1 VKPSLGRPEKLPR
14 KANDELIDNSANA
27 GYTNKSFRLAVVR
40 RRDDRRH
47 RIFVL
52 SQQPGLHLYARSLRI
67 ERGGRAIVKDISFE
81 LEAGEALLV
90 LGRNGA
96 GKSTLLRALGGFLP
110 LRGGEMVFTGGDA
123 APLSEQ
129 AHYVGHADGL
139 KSALTALENLAFWA
153 SMLGAP
159 GKFPNGR
166 YSPQQALE
174 RVGLA
179 RIGDFPVGY
188 LSAGQ
193 KRRVALARLFVAER
207 PVWILDEPATAL
219 DVGSQERFAQA
230 MADHRAGGGM
240 ILAATHAPLGLID
253 ARELRLDAAASTTG
267 AA

>member
-1 VKPSLGRPEKLPR
+1 MP
-14 KANDELIDNSANA
+14 
-27 GYTNKSFRLAVVR
+27 
-40 RRDDRRH
+40 
-47 RIFVL
+47 
-52 SQQPGLHLYARSLRI
+52 QQFEGLHLSARSLRV

-81 LEAGEALLV
+81 LASGEALLV

-96 GKSTLLRALGGFLP
+96 GKSTLLRALAGLLP
-110 LRGGEMVFTGGDA
+110 LRGGEVVFTGGDA
-123 APLSEQ
+123 APLSER

-139 KSALTALENLAFWA
+139 KSALTALENLTFWA
-153 SMLGAP
+153 SVLGEP
-159 GKFPNGR
+159 GKLSNHKL
-166 YSPQQALE
+166 SPQQALE
-174 RVGLA
+174 KVGLA

-193 KRRVALARLFVAER
+193 KRRVALARLFVAAR

-230 MADHRAGGGM
+230 MAEHRASGGM

-253 ARELRLDAAASTTG
+253 AKELRLDSTPSNAG

>member
-1 VKPSLGRPEKLPR
+1 MP
-14 KANDELIDNSANA
+14 
-27 GYTNKSFRLAVVR
+27 
-40 RRDDRRH
+40 
-47 RIFVL
+47 
-52 SQQPGLHLYARSLRI
+52 QQPEGLRLSARSLLI

-81 LEAGEALLV
+81 LASGEALLV

-96 GKSTLLRALGGFLP
+96 GKSTLLRALAGFLP
-110 LRGGEMVFTGGDA
+110 LRGGEVVFTGGDA

-139 KSALTALENLAFWA
+139 KSALTALENLTFWA
-153 SMLGAP
+153 SMLGV
-159 GKFPNGR
+159 GGR
-166 YSPQQALE
+166 SSPQQALE
-174 RVGLA
+174 KVGLA

-193 KRRVALARLFVAER
+193 KRRVALARLFVAAR

-219 DVGSQERFAQA
+219 DVGSQQRFAQA
-230 MADHRAGGGM
+230 MSEHRASGGM

-253 ARELRLDAAASTTG
+253 AKELRLDRVAPLDSAPATAG